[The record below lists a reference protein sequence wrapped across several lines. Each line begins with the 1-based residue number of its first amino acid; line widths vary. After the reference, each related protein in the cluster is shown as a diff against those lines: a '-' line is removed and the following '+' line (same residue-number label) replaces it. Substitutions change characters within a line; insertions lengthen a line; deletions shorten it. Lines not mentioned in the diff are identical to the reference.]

1 MLHWSSG
8 GLSGSCLFHW
18 ESTRWTC
25 EFHGVGRVSL
35 WWMDSMSCRIQV
47 ASLLLFMLPHPSFP
61 MALFEIVLSLP
72 TFAFKSPITVFI
84 SWHGVHSL
92 ARLATTVVI
101 KCILA
106 LFLAVVG
113 RCIQLVD
120 GDVDVLSLHSDPAVD
135 RLPWHQALLHS
146 FSHGMMATPS
156 WCWSLSLSLYNTIS
170 LVLVLYLPDP
180 DHRLLL
186 IPRMCRL

>member
-1 MLHWSSG
+1 MQNSSS
-8 GLSGSCLFHW
+8 LSIVVHAAASFLSYGS
-18 ESTRWTC
+18 
-25 EFHGVGRVSL
+25 
-35 WWMDSMSCRIQV
+35 I
-47 ASLLLFMLPHPSFP
+47 
-61 MALFEIVLSLP
+61 EIVLSLP
-72 TFAFKSPITVFI
+72 TCAFKSPITVFI

-135 RLPWHQALLHS
+135 QLP
-146 FSHGMMATPS
+146 
-156 WCWSLSLSLYNTIS
+156 
-170 LVLVLYLPDP
+170 
-180 DHRLLL
+180 
-186 IPRMCRL
+186 